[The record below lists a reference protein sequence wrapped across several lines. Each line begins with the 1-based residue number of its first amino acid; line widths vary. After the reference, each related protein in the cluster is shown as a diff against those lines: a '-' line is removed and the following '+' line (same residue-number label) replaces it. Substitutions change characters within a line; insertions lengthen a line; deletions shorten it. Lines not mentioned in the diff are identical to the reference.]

1 MPKRPKRVLLNYF
14 HDVLEQYSAAP
25 RVAACDRLDR
35 QRAHVRYAGLMDPKL
50 AAAEAAAVLVQD
62 GMIVG
67 LGSGSTAA
75 LAVEAIGRR
84 APRIVGI
91 PTSESTAALARGLGI
106 PLATLAEHPR
116 IDLTIDGADEIEAG
130 TLHLIKG
137 RGGALLREKI
147 VASATARLVIIADE
161 SKVVDRLTAADRPIP
176 VEVVPF
182 GWESTADR
190 LRGIGAAPRLREGF
204 VTDGGHYIL
213 DCLWEDMG
221 PASELAR
228 RIDEIVGVVEHGL
241 FIGMAAEAIIGSAN
255 GTRVLSRER

>member
-1 MPKRPKRVLLNYF
+1 
-14 HDVLEQYSAAP
+14 
-25 RVAACDRLDR
+25 
-35 QRAHVRYAGLMDPKL
+35 MDGKL
-50 AAAEAAAVLVQD
+50 AAAEAAATLVED
-62 GMIVG
+62 DMVIG

-75 LAVEAIGRR
+75 LAVKAIGRR
-84 APRIVGI
+84 SPRIVGI
-91 PTSESTAALARGLGI
+91 ATSESTAALARDLGI
-106 PLATLAEHPR
+106 ALATLAERPH
-116 IDLTIDGADEIEAG
+116 IDLTIDGADEIEVG

-190 LRGIGAAPRLREGF
+190 LRAIGATPQLRAGF

-213 DCLWEDMG
+213 DCLWPDMG
-221 PASELAR
+221 PASDLAR
-228 RIDEIVGVVEHGL
+228 RLDGIVGVVEHGL
-241 FIGMAAEAIIGSAN
+241 FIGMAAEAIIGSSS
-255 GTRVLSRER
+255 GTRVLRRDR